1 MTYVVDD
8 FFKEGR
14 RNRNTDFSQHTLV
27 TPQPETVNWTFPF
40 HPPIESNSVG
50 WTLSLISKG
59 ASTWKS
65 MKTVSK
71 PNLLDNAPN

>member
-8 FFKEGR
+8 FLKTE
-14 RNRNTDFSQHTLV
+14 DFSQHTLV

-65 MKTVSK
+65 IKTVLK
-71 PNLLDNAPN
+71 PNLFWITHPTR